1 LSGAGTAPLLHPR
14 LEVEGEHPGK
24 VSFDPHP
31 CSPLVQA
38 RVLRVRAEIEAT
50 QDDLAKHNP
59 LTVDLALVIIGTRLR
74 RSEALGSRFADI
86 DWSGRI
92 TIRQT
97 VIEHEGE
104 WSLREG
110 TKRAAGYRTIGVADT
125 VIEALRRQQAR
136 GAMAAEARPVLAG
149 S

>member
-1 LSGAGTAPLLHPR
+1 MPCGTGALPTTP
-14 LEVEGEHPGK
+14 
-24 VSFDPHP
+24 
-31 CSPLVQA
+31 PLVPEHHA
-38 RVLRVRAEIEAT
+38 AT
-50 QDDLAKHNP
+50 IPNAVQIAALLDDLAKHNP
-59 LTVDLALVIIGTRLR
+59 LMVDLALVIIGTGLR
-74 RSEALGSRFADI
+74 RSEALGLRFADI

-110 TKRAAGYRTIGVADT
+110 TKSAAGYRTIGVADT